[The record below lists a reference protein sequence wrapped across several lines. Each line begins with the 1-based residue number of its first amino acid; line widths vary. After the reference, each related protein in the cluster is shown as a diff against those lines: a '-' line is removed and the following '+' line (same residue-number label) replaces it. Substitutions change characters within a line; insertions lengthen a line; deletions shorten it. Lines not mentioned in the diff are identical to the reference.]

1 MPTPRP
7 ELLVMAAGVGSRFG
21 GLKQLEPVGPGGEKL
36 IDYSIFDA
44 LRAGVGRVI
53 FVVRRDMERDF
64 HAVIGSRFAGRAEIV
79 YAHQELE
86 DVPAWFTPP
95 PGRAKP
101 WGTAHAI
108 LAAREVVRGPLLVI
122 NADDF
127 YGAAGFRLAAEFLRA
142 PAEATGE
149 ATGGTA
155 LERWAMIGY
164 RLANTL
170 SEHGTVSRGV
180 CEVGPDGLL
189 RDITERTALAPCAGG
204 ARETG
209 PDGADRV
216 FAGDTPVSM
225 NFWAFT
231 PAILPRLSERFERFL
246 KAKGSDPKAELYIPA
261 VVKELV
267 AEGRA
272 TVRVL
277 DSPDPWF
284 GMTYREDRDAVAA
297 RLRELVAR
305 GDYPPR
311 LWA

>member
-1 MPTPRP
+1 MERVVFVIRRDM
-7 ELLVMAAGVGSRFG
+7 EADFHALVGSRFT
-21 GLKQLEPVGPGGEKL
+21 
-36 IDYSIFDA
+36 
-44 LRAGVGRVI
+44 GRVE
-53 FVVRRDMERDF
+53 V
-64 HAVIGSRFAGRAEIV
+64 V
-79 YAHQELE
+79 YAHQELG
-86 DVPAWFTPP
+86 DVPAGFVPP
-95 PGRAKP
+95 AGRAKP

-108 LAAREVVRGPLLVI
+108 LAAREAIRAPFMVI

-127 YGAAGFRLAAEFLRA
+127 YGAAGFGAAADYLRV
-142 PAEATGE
+142 PAASPPEP
-149 ATGGTA
+149 
-155 LERWAMIGY
+155 WAMVGY

-189 RDITERTALAPCAGG
+189 RDITERTALARCEGG

-209 PDGADRV
+209 PDGGDRRY
-216 FAGDTPVSM
+216 AGDTPVSM

-231 PAILPRLSERFERFL
+231 PAIFPHLARRFARFL
-246 KAKGSDPKAELYIPA
+246 DTQGQDLKSELYIPS

-267 AEGRA
+267 DERLA

-311 LWA
+311 LWG

>member
-1 MPTPRP
+1 MATPRP

-36 IDYSIFDA
+36 IDYSIHDA
-44 LRAGVGRVI
+44 LRAGVERII
-53 FVVRRDMERDF
+53 FVIRRDMEHDF
-64 HAVIGSRFAGRAEIV
+64 HALVGSRFTGRAEVV

-95 PGRAKP
+95 TGRAKP

-108 LAAREVVRGPLLVI
+108 LAARAVARAPLLVI

-127 YGAAGFRLAAEFLRA
+127 YGAAAFTLSADFLRA
-142 PAEATGE
+142 PAATPP
-149 ATGGTA
+149 
-155 LERWAMIGY
+155 ERWAMVGY

-180 CEVGPDGLL
+180 CAVGPDGLL
-189 RDITERTALAPCAGG
+189 RDITERTALAPCDGG

-209 PDGADRV
+209 PDGGDRRY
-216 FAGDTPVSM
+216 AGDTPVSM
-225 NFWAFT
+225 NFWAFS
-231 PAILPRLSERFERFL
+231 PAVFAHLAERFDRFL
-246 KAKGSDPKAELYIPA
+246 KAKGADLKAELYIPA

-267 AEGRA
+267 DERLA

-277 DSPDPWF
+277 ESPDPWF

-311 LWA
+311 LWG

>member
-1 MPTPRP
+1 MPIATC

-36 IDYSIFDA
+36 IDYSIYDA
-44 LRAGVGRVI
+44 LRAGVERIVFI
-53 FVVRRDMERDF
+53 VRRDMERDF
-64 HAVIGSRFAGRAEIV
+64 HAAIGSRFAGRAEIV
-79 YAHQELE
+79 YAHQELD
-86 DVPAWFTPP
+86 DVPAWFRTPD
-95 PGRAKP
+95 GRAKP

-108 LAAREVVRGPLLVI
+108 LSARCAVRAPMLVI

-127 YGAAGFRLAAEFLRA
+127 YGAAGFRLAAEFLRGA
-142 PAEATGE
+142 PAGA
-149 ATGGTA
+149 AA
-155 LERWAMIGY
+155 HERWAMIGY

-180 CEVGPDGLL
+180 CAVGPDGLL
-189 RDITERTALAPCAGG
+189 RDITELTALAPCDGG

-209 PDGADRV
+209 PGAPGRV
-216 FAGDTPVSM
+216 LPGETPVSM
-225 NFWAFT
+225 NFWGFT
-231 PAILPRLSERFERFL
+231 PAIFPHLEERFARFL
-246 KAKGSDPKAELYIPA
+246 RARGGDNKAELYIPA

-267 AEGRA
+267 DEGLA

-305 GDYPPR
+305 GEYPPR
-311 LWA
+311 LWE